1 MGGTRWYA
9 HSAVLSRNLFD
20 GRATIGEASVADE
33 ISILLAD
40 DYPVVRKGLKA
51 SIEEEPDFKVIAEA
65 GDGEEALA
73 GIKKFNPK
81 LAILDIDMPKMDG
94 FAVAKEIT
102 RLKLPTKMI
111 FLSFHKDEDV
121 VRMVLSLG
129 GKGYLLKDSAMQ
141 EIVVAVQTVVAGKT
155 YLSSAIAMQL
165 LQGDSSPSSENFL
178 TRDLTISERRI
189 LRFIAEGLSSKEIG
203 NELSI
208 HYRTVENHR
217 TNICRKLK
225 IEGANALLRFAVQ
238 NKEQLL

>member
-1 MGGTRWYA
+1 M
-9 HSAVLSRNLFD
+9 
-20 GRATIGEASVADE
+20 ADE
-33 ISILLAD
+33 IRILLAD

-51 SIEEEPDFKVIAEA
+51 SVEEEPHFKVIAEA
-65 GDGEEALA
+65 GDGEEALQL
-73 GIKKFNPK
+73 IKEHNPT
-81 LAILDIDMPKMDG
+81 LVILDIDMPKMDG
-94 FAVAKEIT
+94 LAVAKEIT
-102 RLKLPTKMI
+102 RLKLDTKMI

-121 VRMVLSLG
+121 VRTVLALG

-141 EIVVAVQTVVAGKT
+141 EIVVAVQTVIAGKT
-155 YLSSAIAMQL
+155 YVSSAIAMQL
-165 LQGDSSPSSENFL
+165 LQADASPSSENPL
-178 TRDLTISERRI
+178 TRDLTASERRI
-189 LRFIAEGLSSKEIG
+189 LRLIAEGLSSKEIG

>member
-1 MGGTRWYA
+1 
-9 HSAVLSRNLFD
+9 
-20 GRATIGEASVADE
+20 VADE

-51 SIEEEPDFKVIAEA
+51 SIEEDPDLRVIAEA
-65 GDGEEALA
+65 GDGEEALTF
-73 GIKKFNPK
+73 IKKLNPK

-94 FAVAKEIT
+94 LAVAKEVT
-102 RLKLPTKMI
+102 RLKLDTKMI

-121 VRMVLSLG
+121 VRSVLALG

-141 EIVVAVQTVVAGKT
+141 EIVVAIQTVVAGKT

-165 LQGDSSPSSENFL
+165 LQGDTSLSSENSL
-178 TRDLTISERRI
+178 TRDLTPSELRI
-189 LRFIAEGLSSKEIG
+189 LHLIAEGLSSKEIG

-238 NKEQLL
+238 NKEQLR

>member
-1 MGGTRWYA
+1 M
-9 HSAVLSRNLFD
+9 
-20 GRATIGEASVADE
+20 ADK

-51 SIEEEPDFKVIAEA
+51 SIEEEPDLKVIAEA

-73 GIKKFNPK
+73 VIKKFNPK

-94 FAVAKEIT
+94 LAVAKEIM

-121 VRMVLSLG
+121 VRTVLSLG

-141 EIVVAVQTVVAGKT
+141 EIVVAIQTVVAGKT

-165 LQGDSSPSSENFL
+165 LQGNPSPSSENSL

-189 LRFIAEGLSSKEIG
+189 LRLIAEGLSSKEIG

-238 NKEQLL
+238 NKGQLL